1 MATHSS
7 VLAWR
12 ISGTAFCEVSQSR
25 IRLKPLSSSSSSSRA
40 TDTREIR
47 KCVPYCYLCPE
58 EEEGKGGEEDAG
70 FIRDSFW
77 FH

>member
-1 MATHSS
+1 M
-7 VLAWR
+7 
-12 ISGTAFCEVSQSR
+12 
-25 IRLKPLSSSSSSSRA
+25 